1 LQVRAAGTV
10 GDQTPNYT
18 NRWSR
23 PLKISRYITE
33 HIEEILAAW
42 DLFAQTL
49 TPAATVMSRGALRD
63 HARQMLLTIAE
74 DIDNA
79 QSDLGGANVSPDP
92 NSERSARS
100 AASIH
105 GVLRED
111 SGFTL
116 VQLTAEFRALRA
128 RLLHAWLAEVVDFDA
143 TVTRDIVLFNDALDQ
158 ALAESA
164 VTFSE
169 RGNETRDRFLA
180 ILGHDLRTPLSAVS
194 MAGQLLMLRPED
206 ASRNVDIAQRVMR
219 SAAMMTAMVNDLLEY
234 SRTQLG
240 GKMPFDPALSDM
252 GDIAQEA
259 VNNARLANPECE
271 LNLIL
276 QNELSGYFD
285 AIRMQQ
291 VIMNL
296 LANAAQY
303 RTPGTAVAINV
314 RGEDDVVT
322 ISVTNRGPLI
332 PTDSLK
338 TIFNALV
345 QLPAG
350 SEVAGRP
357 STSMG
362 LGLFVAREIVLTHGG
377 KIEAT
382 SSPDE
387 GTLFLVTLPR
397 ARAHKAA

>member
-1 LQVRAAGTV
+1 M
-10 GDQTPNYT
+10 
-18 NRWSR
+18 
-23 PLKISRYITE
+23 KISRYITE
-33 HIEEILAAW
+33 HIEDILAAW
-42 DLFAQTL
+42 DAFAQTL
-49 TPAATVMSRGALRD
+49 TPAASAMSRGALRD

-79 QSDLGGANVSPDP
+79 QTLPGGADVSPDP
-92 NSERSARS
+92 NFERSARS

-105 GVLRED
+105 GILRED

-116 VQLTAEFRALRA
+116 VQLTAEFRALRT
-128 RLLHAWLAEVVDFDA
+128 RLLRSWLAEVVEFDA

-180 ILGHDLRTPLSAVS
+180 ILGHDLRTPLSAIS
-194 MAGQLLMLRPED
+194 MSGQLLVFRPED
-206 ASRNVDIAQRVMR
+206 ASRNADIGQRLLR

-252 GDIAQEA
+252 GEIAQAA
-259 VNNARLANPECE
+259 VNDARLANPECE
-271 LNLIL
+271 LDLIL
-276 QNELSGYFD
+276 HNDLSGYFD
-285 AIRMQQ
+285 AVRMQQ

-303 RTPGTAVAINV
+303 RTPGTAVAIHVQSEN
-314 RGEDDVVT
+314 DVVT
-322 ISVTNRGPLI
+322 VSVTNRGPLI
-332 PTDSLK
+332 PNDALK

-350 SEVAGRP
+350 NEVAGRP

-362 LGLFVAREIVLTHGG
+362 LGLFVAREIVLAHGG

-382 SSPDE
+382 SSLDQ
-387 GTLFLVTLPR
+387 GTRFQVMIPR
-397 ARAHKAA
+397 AFPQKELHKL